1 MPSIAVADF
10 TCDRRT
16 GLTRGLPDLITDGLV
31 NSGRFDVYE
40 REKLST
46 LMREQGLQASG
57 VVDPETAAALGKL
70 AGVHYILTGHIIDY
84 GRETRN
90 FSGYGVQTRTTI
102 YRLKAGIKVMEVKTG
117 KLLFSKNDGAEET
130 VSETQGLSSSDT
142 TMDTKL
148 AEKVS
153 EKLIKSLLENDSFK
167 APGEST
173 PAMLPIKVTSIPDH
187 ADVEVD
193 GVFYGNAGG
202 EINLPAGVHA
212 VTVSLPGYEKWSK
225 KVLVHEGISLNAA
238 LVKKADVRIDVQQT
252 EKKEQ

>member
-1 MPSIAVADF
+1 M
-10 TCDRRT
+10 
-16 GLTRGLPDLITDGLV
+16 IT
-31 NSGRFDVYE
+31 
-40 REKLST
+40 
-46 LMREQGLQASG
+46 
-57 VVDPETAAALGKL
+57 
-70 AGVHYILTGHIIDY
+70 

-130 VSETQGLSSSDT
+130 VSETQGLSRFPDT

-202 EINLPAGVHA
+202 EINLTGACGHGQSAWLREA
-212 VTVSLPGYEKWSK
+212 VQESSRP
-225 KVLVHEGISLNAA
+225 
-238 LVKKADVRIDVQQT
+238 
-252 EKKEQ
+252 